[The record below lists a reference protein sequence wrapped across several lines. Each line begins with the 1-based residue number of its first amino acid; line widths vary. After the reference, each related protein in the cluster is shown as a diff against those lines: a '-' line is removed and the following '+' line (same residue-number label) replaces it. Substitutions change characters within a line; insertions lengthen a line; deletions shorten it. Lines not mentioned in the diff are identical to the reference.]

1 MLYNKKTQGECALN
15 NNLSISDMRIKYRD
29 IKARINRIRL
39 DKNLKQLEFA
49 DSIGL
54 SQSGYS
60 TMMGR
65 DGTSQR
71 LKTLALAIEAV
82 YGFRHEWILHGEEP
96 KQQGN
101 QKHLDPLERLQLDIL
116 GQDGI
121 APELKAESLKM
132 MVSNNA
138 HGVLLGMMMISLR
151 HSRNIQ
157 NSGVPKNILDKYE
170 QNRIKANKLLNKF
183 DIDLEE
189 GCNKLNPQE
198 KIVLVCDVYVE
209 LQQLKYNCIQSIGD
223 DVSRSEVMS
232 ILSGLIEII
241 RQIRELTKSE
251 DDYEKSSN
259 EELLAPDKSVKV
271 VAKGRIK
278 LLKL

>member
-1 MLYNKKTQGECALN
+1 MIDIKEKNSHIDI
-15 NNLSISDMRIKYRD
+15 LSQYDMKMQLRY

-60 TMMGR
+60 TLMGR

-82 YGFRHEWILHGEEP
+82 YGFRHEWILTGEEP
-96 KQQGN
+96 KQKGT
-101 QKHLDPLERLQLDIL
+101 QKHLEPVQRIQLDIL
-116 GQDGI
+116 NQDGV

-132 MVSNNA
+132 MVLNQA

-157 NSGVPKNILDKYE
+157 NRGAPKKILDKYE
-170 QNRIKANKLLNKF
+170 QNRIKANELLNKF
-183 DIDLEE
+183 DIAFEE
-189 GCNKLNPQE
+189 GCNKLDPQE
-198 KIVLVCDVYVE
+198 QIVLVCEVYVE
-209 LQQLKYNCIQSIGD
+209 LHQIKYNCLQSIGD
-223 DVSRSEVMS
+223 DVSKSKVGG
-232 ILSGLIEII
+232 ILNGLVEII
-241 RQIRELTKSE
+241 ELIRELTKY
-251 DDYEKSSN
+251 DDKYDKLPKETSPKPD
-259 EELLAPDKSVKV
+259 ELKK
-271 VAKGRIK
+271 VAKGKIK
-278 LLKL
+278 LIKIK

>member
-1 MLYNKKTQGECALN
+1 
-15 NNLSISDMRIKYRD
+15 MRIQYRD

-82 YGFRHEWILHGEEP
+82 YGFRHEWILNGEEP
-96 KQQGN
+96 KQQGT
-101 QKHLDPLERLQLDIL
+101 QKHLEPLQRLQLDIL
-116 GQDGI
+116 DQDGI
-121 APELKAESLKM
+121 APELKADSLKM
-132 MVSNNA
+132 MVSNQA
-138 HGVLLGMMMISLR
+138 HGVLLGMMMKSLR

-198 KIVLVCDVYVE
+198 QIVLVCDVYVE
-209 LQQLKYNCIQSIGD
+209 LQKLKYNSIQSIGD
-223 DVSRSEVMS
+223 EVSRSEVMS
-232 ILSGLIEII
+232 ILSGLKEII
-241 RQIRELTKSE
+241 IQIRELTKSE

-259 EELLAPDKSVKV
+259 EALLAPDKSVKV

>member
-1 MLYNKKTQGECALN
+1 MIDIKEKNSHIDILSLY
-15 NNLSISDMRIKYRD
+15 DMKMQFRY

-60 TMMGR
+60 TLMGR

-82 YGFRHEWILHGEEP
+82 YGFRHEWILTGEEP
-96 KQQGN
+96 KQKGT
-101 QKHLDPLERLQLDIL
+101 QKHLEPVQRVQLDIL
-116 GQDGI
+116 NQDGI

-132 MVSNNA
+132 MVLNQA

-157 NSGVPKNILDKYE
+157 NRGAPKKILDKYE
-170 QNRIKANKLLNKF
+170 QNRIKANELLNKF
-183 DIDLEE
+183 DIAFEE
-189 GCNKLNPQE
+189 GCNKLDPQE
-198 KIVLVCDVYVE
+198 QIVLVCEVYVE
-209 LQQLKYNCIQSIGD
+209 LQQIKYNCLQSIGD
-223 DVSRSEVMS
+223 DVSKSKVGG
-232 ILSGLIEII
+232 ILNGLVEII
-241 RQIRELTKSE
+241 ELIRELTKY
-251 DDYEKSSN
+251 DDKYDKLPKETLPKPD
-259 EELLAPDKSVKV
+259 ELKK
-271 VAKGRIK
+271 VAKGKIK
-278 LLKL
+278 LNKIK

>member
-1 MLYNKKTQGECALN
+1 MIDIKEKISHIDI
-15 NNLSISDMRIKYRD
+15 LSQYDMKMQLRY

-60 TMMGR
+60 TLMGR

-82 YGFRHEWILHGEEP
+82 YGFRHEWILTGEEP
-96 KQQGN
+96 KQKGT
-101 QKHLDPLERLQLDIL
+101 QKHLEPVQRVQLDIL
-116 GQDGI
+116 NQDGI

-132 MVSNNA
+132 MVLNQA

-157 NSGVPKNILDKYE
+157 NRGAPKKILDKYE
-170 QNRIKANKLLNKF
+170 QNRIKANELLNKF
-183 DIDLEE
+183 DIAFEE
-189 GCNKLNPQE
+189 GCNKLDPQE
-198 KIVLVCDVYVE
+198 QIVLVCEVYVE
-209 LQQLKYNCIQSIGD
+209 LQQIKYNCLQSIGD
-223 DVSRSEVMS
+223 DVSKSKVGG
-232 ILSGLIEII
+232 ILNGLVEII
-241 RQIRELTKSE
+241 ELIRELTKY
-251 DDYEKSSN
+251 DDKYDKLPKETLPKPD
-259 EELLAPDKSVKV
+259 ELKK
-271 VAKGRIK
+271 VAKGKIK
-278 LLKL
+278 LIKIK